1 MLNNVDLMAE
11 IKKFR
16 GKAIAIPT
24 MTGSRG
30 WLDSSEQPSRD
41 VSVGGAMGKASNFAM
56 GLALAQPD
64 TKVVCFDGDGSLN
77 MNLGT
82 MMTIAG
88 AKPKNLIHFVLNNGY
103 FSVTGGQPIA
113 AADEANF
120 SQMAAGAGYAASY
133 EFDNIEDFAG
143 KVEEIFTAEGPI
155 FVHIHSVPEIQ
166 NEPIGRRTR
175 DPRNRSTNDAIKDLR
190 KELGTL

>member
-1 MLNNVDLMAE
+1 MINNDDLMAE

-30 WLDSSEQPSRD
+30 WLDSSDKPSRD

-113 AADEANF
+113 AADDANF

-133 EFDNIEDFAG
+133 EFDNIEVRFLFIYTLSL
-143 KVEEIFTAEGPI
+143 KYKMSLSEEEL
-155 FVHIHSVPEIQ
+155 EILEIAQ
-166 NEPIGRRTR
+166 PMKR
-175 DPRNRSTNDAIKDLR
+175 
-190 KELGTL
+190 

>member
-1 MLNNVDLMAE
+1 MPFRFGPMELIIVLVVVLIIFGVGRLPE
-11 IKKFR
+11 I
-16 GKAIAIPT
+16 
-24 MTGSRG
+24 
-30 WLDSSEQPSRD
+30 
-41 VSVGGAMGKASNFAM
+41 GGAMGKASNFAM

-113 AADEANF
+113 AADDANF

-143 KVEEIFTAEGPI
+143 KVEE
-155 FVHIHSVPEIQ
+155 VHFE
-166 NEPIGRRTR
+166 
-175 DPRNRSTNDAIKDLR
+175 KLR
-190 KELGTL
+190 KEMFA